1 MPLTDALIRAAKPKA
16 KSYKVADAKGLYL
29 EVAPAGGKWWRL
41 KYRYGGK
48 EKRLSLGTYPDTGLK
63 AARESRDEARR
74 LLMAGSDPSEQ
85 RKEAKAQRASEQAN
99 TFQGV
104 AAEWLAMK
112 SDAMAAVTHNKAR
125 WMLET
130 FAYPF
135 IGSKPLADIQPPD
148 VLKALRALEARGK
161 LETVHR
167 LKGRISEVFRY
178 AIADLR
184 ATSDPTRDLRGAI
197 KAKRPPK
204 HHAALTDPR
213 EVSHLMLAIRSYT
226 GAAETCA
233 ALRLAPLLFVRPGE
247 LRAAQWPQFDLDS
260 PEPTWR
266 YFVSKTKANHI
277 VPLSAQAVAV
287 LKELHPLT
295 GARAPTAKDAP
306 HYLFPSNRTR
316 SRPMSENTVN
326 AALRRLGYTNEQ
338 MTGHGF
344 RAMARTMLAELG
356 WKTDAIERQLAHK
369 ASGPLGA
376 AYDRA
381 QFLDER
387 RKMMQAWADYLDSL
401 ANGQAK
407 VVPIRAA

>member
-16 KSYKVADAKGLYL
+16 KPYKVADGMGLYL

-41 KYRYGGK
+41 KYRYDGK
-48 EKRLSLGTYPDTGLK
+48 EKRLSLGTYPETGLK
-63 AARESRDEARR
+63 AARHSRDEARR
-74 LLMAGSDPSEQ
+74 LLLAGTDPSEQ
-85 RKEAKAQRASEQAN
+85 RKAAKAQRVSEYAN
-99 TFQGV
+99 TFQSV
-104 AAEWLAMK
+104 AAEWLALK
-112 SDAMAAVTHNKAR
+112 ADSIAPVTHDKAK

-135 IGSKPLADIQPPD
+135 IGAKPLADIQPPD

-167 LKGRISEVFRY
+167 LKGRISEVFRF
-178 AIADLR
+178 AIADSR

-197 KAKRPPK
+197 KPKRPPK
-204 HHAALTDPR
+204 HHAALTDPK
-213 EVSHLMLAIRSYT
+213 EVGALMTSIGGYT

-233 ALRLAPLLFVRPGE
+233 ALKLAPLLFVRPGE
-247 LRAAQWPQFDLDS
+247 LRAAQWPQFELDS
-260 PEPTWR
+260 PEPSWR
-266 YFVSKTKANHI
+266 YFVTKTKADHI
-277 VPLSAQAVAV
+277 VPLSVQAVAI
-287 LKELHPLT
+287 LKDLHRLT
-295 GARAPTAKDAP
+295 GTRTSAAKDAP
-306 HYLFPSNRTR
+306 QYVFPSTRTR

-326 AALRRLGYTNEQ
+326 AALRRLGYTKEQ

-356 WKTDAIERQLAHK
+356 WKPDAIERQLAHK

-387 RKMMQAWADYLDSL
+387 RKMMQAWADYLEALETGDT
-401 ANGQAK
+401 K